1 MKKILLIFMLFLSYL
16 SATNIDI
23 DKSSNIDILGS
34 SEIFIDYSKKL
45 TIDKIIENKVSF
57 SKIDSSTKKF
67 GYSPDFKVWIKFTL
81 HNIENEAILK
91 IIEFD
96 NPLVTNINFYENNNL
111 KESEGLLN
119 KSIEN
124 SNTAI
129 IFMSAY
135 CDDETLDKAAKIEPF
150 AYLVKPFNRN
160 DLKSSMNI
168 ATYKLQK
175 RSEKIDENG
184 KYKLSHEY
192 YYFLEPYLKV
202 YFKNQEIDLTKN
214 ERLFLE
220 ILIKAKGEVVR
231 FSEIEN
237 FIWFDKQISDS
248 TLRTLMHRTT
258 SKFNHKII
266 KSVSS
271 IGYKIN
277 FS

>member
-1 MKKILLIFMLFLSYL
+1 MQNDEINDSKINILLTTIQNRI
-16 SATNIDI
+16 SAMSHLHELLYQKD
-23 DKSSNIDILGS
+23 
-34 SEIFIDYSKKL
+34 
-45 TIDKIIENKVSF
+45 TITFVDA
-57 SKIDSSTKKF
+57 
-67 GYSPDFKVWIKFTL
+67 
-81 HNIENEAILK
+81 NEYFEK
-91 IIEFD
+91 
-96 NPLVTNINFYENNNL
+96 
-111 KESEGLLN
+111 
-119 KSIEN
+119 
-124 SNTAI
+124 I

-192 YYFLEPYLKV
+192 YYSLEPYLKV

-237 FIWFDKQISDS
+237 FIWFDRQISDS